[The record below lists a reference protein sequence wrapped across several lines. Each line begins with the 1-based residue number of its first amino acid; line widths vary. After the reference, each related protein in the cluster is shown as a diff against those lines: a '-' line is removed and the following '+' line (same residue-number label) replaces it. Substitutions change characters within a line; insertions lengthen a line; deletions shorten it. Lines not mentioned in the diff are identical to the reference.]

1 MGSGDLM
8 DEVLAY
14 ERSGSL
20 AEYQKVALRLHDA
33 FLGHPAELSAA
44 AIAGTLECFTPTQIV
59 ELALKFL
66 HWSSNR
72 PVVALGM
79 DAPHDENRLTSFHYD
94 ENGEYIVHVARISSD
109 RMAVRPTRQCRPF
122 LRRRGR
128 SRGK

>member
-79 DAPHDENRLTSFHYD
+79 DAPHDEKRLTSFHYD
-94 ENGEYIVHVARISSD
+94 ANGEYIIHVAKD
-109 RMAVRPTRQCRPF
+109 
-122 LRRRGR
+122 
-128 SRGK
+128 